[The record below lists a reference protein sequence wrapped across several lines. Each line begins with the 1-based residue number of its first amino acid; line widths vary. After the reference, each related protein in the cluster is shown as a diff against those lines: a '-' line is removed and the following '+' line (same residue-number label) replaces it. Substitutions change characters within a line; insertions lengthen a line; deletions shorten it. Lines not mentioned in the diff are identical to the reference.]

1 LASINLRGS
10 HHTMARFQ
18 LRAWAVQFELAKS
31 WLINQNNNQAI
42 SGSYGQTSDTSTK
55 LKFVY
60 SLFYLCCSPLGF
72 FGWATTHAKVRPRRV
87 RDVCV

>member
-1 LASINLRGS
+1 
-10 HHTMARFQ
+10 MARFQ

-55 LKFVY
+55 LKKLREERWMPHPN
-60 SLFYLCCSPLGF
+60 LFIGDSP
-72 FGWATTHAKVRPRRV
+72 
-87 RDVCV
+87 